1 MHVPYLIKSVIGE
14 PGAAGFFGEKG
25 PISRGEAGIIGQ
37 KGEPGLII
45 TRTEGESYSYSEIQI
60 RDICSSVIKGKSN
73 IFYESVC
80 YPLMIIFFC
89 FLCRT
94 ISRNFC

>member
-25 PISRGEAGIIGQ
+25 ERGERGEVGIIGQ

-73 IFYESVC
+73 IFYE
-80 YPLMIIFFC
+80 
-89 FLCRT
+89 
-94 ISRNFC
+94 